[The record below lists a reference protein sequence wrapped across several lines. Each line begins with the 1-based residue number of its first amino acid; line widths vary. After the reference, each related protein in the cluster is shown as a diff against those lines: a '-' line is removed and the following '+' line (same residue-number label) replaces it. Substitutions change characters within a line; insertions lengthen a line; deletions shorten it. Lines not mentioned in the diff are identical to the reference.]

1 MPFQRLWINQFS
13 GSPRDALAN
22 AKGALQQVLDQFGEV
37 GEVVTIDQTL
47 AADPTNT
54 KVPNA
59 ILVFTVLV
67 YRVPTADTTFDFEG

>member
-1 MPFQRLWINQFS
+1 MPFQRLWTYQFS

-22 AKGALQQVLDQFGEV
+22 AKGALQQVLDQFGEI
-37 GEVVTIDQTL
+37 GEVVTISQTL

-59 ILVFTVLV
+59 VLLFTTLV
-67 YRVPTADTTFDFEG
+67 YRVPTADATFEFEG